1 MTVVGVAGL
10 TAKFSQ
16 CVVKALQEYPDITIK
31 GLCRSPQKLPQ
42 AAVRSYDIHVIQG
55 EYDDEDAAQ
64 ALARGCDIVICCYYG
79 NNDVM
84 TRGQKIL
91 IDACVKEGVPR
102 YVPSDFAVDYT
113 KIPDGELF
121 PKESAKII
129 MKYLVEKKVMGV
141 HVLVGALM
149 ETFWSP
155 FFHIFDSSNETISY
169 WGTGNEKWE
178 LTTYETAAAYT
189 AALIVDKNASGIF
202 RFRGDCKSA
211 VEIKASYERIY
222 QSSLHL
228 KRLGSLDELYSTVR
242 RQFEED
248 PDDVMTWAPGSFAYW
263 CTNGNA
269 YLGDNLDNQ
278 RYLTVA
284 TINLEDFFK
293 SHKRDDI
300 STADQRFGFKYDY
313 P

>member
-16 CVVKALQEYPDITIK
+16 CVVKALQEYPDMTIK

-102 YVPSDFAVDYT
+102 YVPSDFA
-113 KIPDGELF
+113 
-121 PKESAKII
+121 
-129 MKYLVEKKVMGV
+129 KVMGV

-228 KRLGSLDELYSTVR
+228 KRLGSLDELYGTVR

-248 PDDVMTWAPGSFAYW
+248 PDDVMTWAPGSFTYW
-263 CTNGNA
+263 CTNGIA

-278 RYLTVA
+278 RYPTVA

>member
-16 CVVKALQEYPDITIK
+16 CVVKALQEYPDMTIK

-79 NNDVM
+79 NDDVM

-129 MKYLVEKKVMGV
+129 MKYLVEKKLMGV

-202 RFRGDCKSA
+202 RCELNISQAACQNKSA
-211 VEIKASYERIY
+211 DRASPGGLQERRGNQGKLRENLPEFSASKAS
-222 QSSLHL
+222 
-228 KRLGSLDELYSTVR
+228 
-242 RQFEED
+242 
-248 PDDVMTWAPGSFAYW
+248 W
-263 CTNGNA
+263 
-269 YLGDNLDNQ
+269 
-278 RYLTVA
+278 
-284 TINLEDFFK
+284 
-293 SHKRDDI
+293 I
-300 STADQRFGFKYDY
+300 S
-313 P
+313 